1 MKRSASGPSDSASPP
16 TTATSPSPTNPGAIT
31 KSAPSTRRNSS
42 SSGKSGSRSLDKSS
56 RFPTGFSHG
65 GDSPRERLLIAAG
78 YTEEKL
84 ASLVALSMQ
93 KAEAMLEA
101 TETQHF
107 AHQGTVMDSRTEPAL
122 RVQLEAARTLNDVLG
137 LKAPPA
143 KQTVTVVHTLEL
155 PDWMQPDPVIDVT
168 PTEPTT

>member
-1 MKRSASGPSDSASPP
+1 
-16 TTATSPSPTNPGAIT
+16 
-31 KSAPSTRRNSS
+31 
-42 SSGKSGSRSLDKSS
+42 
-56 RFPTGFSHG
+56 
-65 GDSPRERLLIAAG
+65 
-78 YTEEKL
+78 
-84 ASLVALSMQ
+84 MQ

-107 AHQGTVMDSRTEPAL
+107 AHQGEVTDSRTEPAL

-155 PDWMQPDPVIDVT
+155 PDWMQPDQPIDIT
-168 PTEPTT
+168 PQEPTT